1 MVQSRTVATL
11 RVALQATT
19 KGFSASLNRAE
30 TQVSKLNQRIK
41 QGASGF
47 GTLRRG
53 IFNVQNALGAFIGGV
68 LVRGVF
74 QIAQAGANL
83 DQLEQSFNR
92 LTAEA
97 GLSSREILGSL
108 RELSAGT
115 ISNAD
120 LIVSANRAMVL
131 GVAES
136 TEDFTGLMELAR
148 LRARDLG
155 LTTTQAFNDI
165 VTGIGRGSALIL
177 DNIGVIVSQTDA
189 EEKYAQSLGIT
200 RQELTKNQRAEAIKF
215 AVLEEGRK
223 QIEQVGELN
232 LTYSE
237 RLQQVT
243 ASLTNLKDNI
253 GRALLPALVSL
264 LGATEDSGVAF
275 LQTRQEVNELG
286 RTFYR
291 IGQGVIAFGQL
302 VKTVSNFVVLSF
314 NRLAAIFF
322 KAHRALDSFGLALNE
337 FIGNERMAQSF
348 RDSIQSI
355 DELSDAL
362 GGKLIEDAEQAT
374 EASQKFLDAI
384 REVGNPQNY
393 EGLSDNQ
400 FRGLVNQNITEPIEQ
415 SGESAEDAQK
425 RIEGFQEQL
434 LSTVDSAREAQQ
446 ALGRDLSNAF
456 TSFGNSIT
464 DNVRDTTEGLAQIV
478 VNAQDTIADLEER
491 RRNSEEEAEQRIADL
506 RERRRNSENS
516 RTRRQL
522 RERISRQEQADT
534 KERQRIDDEIKAQ
547 QAIVSGYTEFQ
558 EREAERVEALRTRL
572 EEAGID
578 ASRAGLDNLLEVRD
592 LEAEV
597 QEQRR
602 LADLN
607 EFQRFE
613 EQQIAKREALVTAFI
628 EEVNLI
634 NEKTETQRQLEQE
647 TTDFL
652 LEQNNLREESVAQF
666 ADSAIAKYGEMAQSL
681 RQAVTLQERLNT
693 LRTGRNVTA
702 SDTSSGSVTNDN
714 SRQVNATINVNAE
727 VSEEVDIDAIGQGL
741 AQQLKTL

>member
-415 SGESAEDAQK
+415 SGESAEEAQEK
-425 RIEGFQEQL
+425 IEGFQEQL
-434 LSTVDSAREAQQ
+434 LKTVDSAVQAQQ

-456 TSFGNSIT
+456 NNFGDSLEQ
-464 DNVRDTTEGLAQIV
+464 NVRETTEGLARIV
-478 VNAQDTIADLEER
+478 AGAEDFDT
-491 RRNSEEEAEQRIADL
+491 SRI
-506 RERRRNSENS
+506 
-516 RTRRQL
+516 
-522 RERISRQEQADT
+522 
-534 KERQRIDDEIKAQ
+534 
-547 QAIVSGYTEFQ
+547 TEFQ
-558 EREAERVEALRTRL
+558 EREAQRVEALRARL

-602 LADLN
+602 LADLD
-607 EFQRFE
+607 EFARFE
-613 EQQIAKREALVTAFI
+613 EQQVAKREALVTAFI

-634 NEKTETQRQLEQE
+634 NEKIETQRQLEQE

-702 SDTSSGSVTNDN
+702 SDTSSGAVTNDN